1 MTHLVDR
8 RIRVGV
14 TWLFVL
20 GVLALLLVPASRV
33 ASRVAAQAAV
43 AQADR
48 WEPAIRKFE
57 EADTVTPPPQNAI
70 VFIGASSIVR
80 WNLRESFP
88 ELGPQAIN
96 RGFGGSLA
104 ADSTRYADRVVI
116 PYKPRMVVF
125 YAGDNDVEANHT
137 PAQIAGDFTAFERK
151 VHAALPDTEIVF
163 ISIKPSI
170 RRFPWIE
177 QIKGAN
183 ALVRGRRV
191 VQGESV
197 QNRGRGSEMR
207 PVGPHHLASH
217 RMGDEQRVTDAFP
230 VVHLGGK
237 QGRQDGQGR
246 PLRFIERAAS
256 STRLLN
262 PSGLAE
268 DCRVGRDD
276 HGTVDLGG
284 QEVGH
289 LGVVHDEQVRPVL
302 PDELRKSSSQGEL
315 EFEIVRHHASAV
327 RHGDGRDPWIG
338 GRARLASEDRHLVT
352 RT

>member
-8 RIRVGV
+8 RIRVRV
-14 TWLFVL
+14 AWLFVL
-20 GVLALLLVPASRV
+20 GVLALLLVAASRAATQASV
-33 ASRVAAQAAV
+33 AE
-43 AQADR
+43 ADR

-57 EADTVTPPPQNAI
+57 EADRVTPPPQNAI

-183 ALVRGRRV
+183 ALVREYCATHPHLTFV
-191 VQGESV
+191 DIVPQ
-197 QNRGRGSEMR
+197 ML
-207 PVGPHHLASH
+207 GPDGKPRKELLVEDGLHMTPA
-217 RMGDEQRVTDAFP
+217 GYKIWNDA
-230 VVHLGGK
+230 L
-237 QGRQDGQGR
+237 
-246 PLRFIERAAS
+246 
-256 STRLLN
+256 
-262 PSGLAE
+262 
-268 DCRVGRDD
+268 
-276 HGTVDLGG
+276 
-284 QEVGH
+284 
-289 LGVVHDEQVRPVL
+289 RPVL
-302 PDELRKSSSQGEL
+302 RIGQSS
-315 EFEIVRHHASAV
+315 R
-327 RHGDGRDPWIG
+327 
-338 GRARLASEDRHLVT
+338 
-352 RT
+352 